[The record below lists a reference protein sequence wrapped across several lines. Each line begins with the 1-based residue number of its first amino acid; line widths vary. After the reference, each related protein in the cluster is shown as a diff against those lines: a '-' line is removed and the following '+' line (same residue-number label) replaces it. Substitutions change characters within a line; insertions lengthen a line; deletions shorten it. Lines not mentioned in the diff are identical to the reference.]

1 MKLYFSAQLAWCLTS
16 TYSFFDLI
24 PRLDCVN
31 SLTTPVC
38 ALWGCTVMIHNRWWL
53 TQIPLPPPP
62 LAGSWAL
69 LPGTSRKKLAVVDTF
84 LLLQEEE
91 DGSEDDG
98 DSKTQFSVSVRADVS
113 VLSFLDY
120 IEEDADGF
128 ISPVDELTTSKN
140 TTDMRLS
147 NLHSATT

>member
-1 MKLYFSAQLAWCLTS
+1 MTN
-16 TYSFFDLI
+16 TD
-24 PRLDCVN
+24 
-31 SLTTPVC
+31 
-38 ALWGCTVMIHNRWWL
+38 
-53 TQIPLPPPP
+53 PPPP
-62 LAGSWAL
+62 
-69 LPGTSRKKLAVVDTF
+69 PPSRKKLAVVDTF